1 MSDRDM
7 SDREANAAGT
17 PAGRGL
23 ALRGVYAGY
32 GGGDVLQ
39 GVDLTVA
46 AGSVTCIVGPNG
58 AGKSTVLR
66 VVSGLL
72 EPRLGSIELDG
83 EAIGHLGPPAVLAR
97 GVAQVPQSQALFPHM
112 TVRENILLGGY
123 LIRRDKR
130 LLERRYAAV
139 AERIPLVRDHPRLRA
154 GNLSGGQ
161 RRMVEIGRT
170 LMLEPAVVLLDEP
183 SLGLDPKSLHAVTEL
198 IKDTGRRGTTI
209 LLVEQNVRLGLS
221 IATDGVV
228 MEGGRVRLRATA
240 REILHHPDIASLYLG
255 GSTDE
260 PPGRAAS
267 TSVAGPDP

>member
-1 MSDRDM
+1 MTD
-7 SDREANAAGT
+7 AKGT
-17 PAGRGL
+17 PAGAPRGAL
-23 ALRGVYAGY
+23 TLRGVCAGY
-32 GGGDVLQ
+32 GGGDVLHE
-39 GVDLTVA
+39 VDLTVA
-46 AGSVTCIVGPNG
+46 PGSITCIVGPNG

-72 EPRLGSIELDG
+72 APRDGRVELDG
-83 EAIGHLGPPAVLAR
+83 EPIGHLGPPAVLAR

-112 TVRENILLGGY
+112 TVRENVLLGGY

-139 AERIPLVRDHPRLRA
+139 AELVPLVRDQPRLRA

-170 LMLEPAVVLLDEP
+170 LMLDPAVVLLDEP
-183 SLGLDPKSLHAVTEL
+183 SLGLDPKSLAAVTDL
-198 IKDTGRRGTTI
+198 IKDTGRRGKTI

-221 IATDGVV
+221 IATHGVV

-255 GSTDE
+255 GAVVE
-260 PPGRAAS
+260 EARHG
-267 TSVAGPDP
+267 